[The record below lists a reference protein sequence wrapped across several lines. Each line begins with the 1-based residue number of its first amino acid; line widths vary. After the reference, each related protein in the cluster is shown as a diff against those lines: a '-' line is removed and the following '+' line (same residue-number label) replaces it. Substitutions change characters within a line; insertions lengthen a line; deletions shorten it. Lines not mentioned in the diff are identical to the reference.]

1 MRGFSSAATA
11 DFGYNS
17 GLNNNNYLGEN
28 MRSPFLRLLTA
39 AAVVMSIWS
48 GTMAQSVAFDTSR
61 MDRSANA
68 CDDFFEFANGNW
80 VKNTPIPPSQSRWGS
95 LSVLAEGNRDVLH
108 GILERAAADKNAK

>member
-1 MRGFSSAATA
+1 
-11 DFGYNS
+11 
-17 GLNNNNYLGEN
+17 

-95 LSVLAEGNRDVLH
+95 FNVLAENNLEVLH
-108 GILERAAADKNAK
+108 QILENDAKTNAAKGSDTQLVGDYYASCMDE